1 LFISFSFFCF
11 IFFLVGRQLVK
22 IKIKIERESMGRSLK
37 AQILKKL
44 RRTLREKHELKREAH
59 EARKQYRRLV
69 REQRALSPRH
79 SPHYSQTPH
88 FSPGKSPRKSPRKSP
103 DVTFASTPTEAEWK
117 EARQKAVE
125 PAPKEKKI
133 PDVGAFLKARASRAK
148 AAREKDGTA
157 INAPN
162 FVFNHAGKEIFATIA
177 GGRNY
182 KGKFQFQ
189 VFEID
194 KLDGEKDLVYDD
206 LGWFDADALIKSTAG
221 TPMGAWCAD
230 QVARNCKADSYPEG
244 AHDQKRKDFVYVQAT
259 LTKK

>member
-1 LFISFSFFCF
+1 
-11 IFFLVGRQLVK
+11 
-22 IKIKIERESMGRSLK
+22 MGATASLGHRVRSRK
-37 AQILKKL
+37 AKLLKKL

-59 EARKQYRRLV
+59 EARKEYRRLV
-69 REQRALSPRH
+69 REQRALSPRK
-79 SPHYSQTPH
+79 SPHYNQTPH
-88 FSPGKSPRKSPRKSP
+88 YTPGKSPYKTPHYSPGKSPRKSP
-103 DVTFASTPTEAEWK
+103 DVTFASNPTEAEWK
-117 EARQKAVE
+117 EARQRAVE

-133 PDVGAFLKARASRAK
+133 PDVEAYLKARADKAKLARRAEG
-148 AAREKDGTA
+148 AA

-244 AHDQKRKDFVYVQAT
+244 AHDQKRSGFVYVQGT